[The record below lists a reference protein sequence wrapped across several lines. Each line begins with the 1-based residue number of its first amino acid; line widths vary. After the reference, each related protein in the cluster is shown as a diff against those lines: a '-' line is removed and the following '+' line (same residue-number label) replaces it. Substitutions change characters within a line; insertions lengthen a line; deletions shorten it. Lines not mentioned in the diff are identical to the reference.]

1 MNFEENR
8 KEFLDELR
16 ADSAANGTDA
26 GDEFLTRVCEIL
38 EGLGELQEPQ
48 IYYFGKTFS
57 GNRIMQI
64 DGYSFNTVDNSL
76 SLIICDFEDSYN
88 PEDINRKQ
96 IEDVLAKRLRN
107 FLELS
112 YNDEIKKYCDDSDK
126 VLSLARMIRTQLN
139 DNMSGILKVRFIIIT
154 NKKLSDK
161 VRKIKQPEFL
171 EKPVEINVWHIE
183 RILEAMAA
191 FDSEPI
197 VINFKNDFGGVH
209 IPCLKAEIGENLDYH
224 AYIAII
230 PGKVLAD
237 IYIEYGSRVLEGNV
251 RAFLGASGQKSVNSG
266 IRRTIKEDPTKF
278 FTYNNGIASTASR
291 IKLEEINGQTVI
303 TELEDLQII
312 NGGQTTASLAAAVL
326 KKENPTL
333 EGIFIPAKITVIED
347 RETTDD
353 AGVKFYDTM
362 VQKISRYANSQNRVT
377 AADFFSNSPFH
388 VIMERLSKRCY
399 APPVNGALNPTCWY
413 YERSRKKYEQEQ
425 VKFTKAQRDKFQQRF
440 PKKQVITKEKL
451 AKYMF
456 CIECKPHIVSKG
468 GNWVMKEFGT
478 QMEEVYRTHKE
489 SINELY
495 FKKAVGAAIIFNT
508 VDSIVAHAP
517 WYQKGGPK
525 LNIVPYTISKIVSSI
540 PEKLTINW
548 NQIWQH
554 QALQPQFVHEIEI
567 VAKLANDFIADN
579 CGSMIVTEFCK
590 KAETWEKFKSIK
602 YEPSID
608 FLKSLILKEDY
619 CEDEKAAFKGEQ
631 NKVQLD
637 TEIELYNLGSVYWQ
651 KLYEESSRMKLL
663 TEKESSLLK
672 IAASIEK
679 TKTVPTPKQAKAIMA
694 IRDRLEN
701 QGIFISNS

>member
-16 ADSAANGTDA
+16 AESAADGTDT
-26 GDEFLTRVCEIL
+26 GDEFLIRVCEIL
-38 EGLGELQEPQ
+38 ESLGELQDPQ
-48 IYYFGKTFS
+48 IYYFGKTFF
-57 GNRIMQI
+57 GNRTMQI

-112 YNDEIKKYCDDSDK
+112 YNDEIRKYCDDSDE
-126 VLSLARMIRTQLN
+126 VLNLARMIRAQLN
-139 DNMSGILKVRFIIIT
+139 DNMSGVLRVRFIIIT

-161 VRKIKQPEFL
+161 VKKIKQPEFL

-183 RILEAMAA
+183 RILEAMDA

-197 VINFKNDFGGVH
+197 IINFRNDFGSFP
-209 IPCLKAEIGENLDYH
+209 IPCLKAEVGENLDYH

-251 RAFLGASGQKSVNSG
+251 RAFLGASGQKSVNAG
-266 IRRTIKEDPTKF
+266 IRRTIKEEPTKF
-278 FTYNNGIASTASR
+278 FTYNNGIATTASR
-291 IKLEEINGQTVI
+291 IELEEINGQTVI

-326 KKENPTL
+326 KRENATL
-333 EGIFIPAKITVIED
+333 DGIFVPAKITVIED

-353 AGVKFYDTM
+353 YGVKFYDTM
-362 VQKISRYANSQNRVT
+362 VQKISRYANSQNKVT

-388 VIMERLSKRCY
+388 VIMERLSKKCY

-425 VKFTKAQRDKFQQRF
+425 IKFTKAQKDKFQQRF

-468 GNWVMKEFGT
+468 SNWVMKEFGT
-478 QMEEVYRTHKE
+478 QMEEVYRKHKE
-489 SINELY
+489 KINEMY
-495 FKKAVGAAIIFNT
+495 FREAVGAAIIFNT

-540 PEKLTINW
+540 PAKLTINW
-548 NQIWQH
+548 NFIWQN
-554 QALQPQFVHEIEI
+554 QALPPQFVHEIEI
-567 VAKLANDFIADN
+567 VAKMAYDFITDN
-579 CGSMIVTEFCK
+579 SGSMIVTEFCK
-590 KAETWEKFKSIK
+590 KAETWEKFRSLK
-602 YEPSID
+602 YEPSIE
-608 FLKSLILKEDY
+608 FLKTLALKEDV
-619 CEDEKAAFKGEQ
+619 DEEETYAFKEEQ
-631 NKVQLD
+631 RNTQID
-637 TEIELYNLGSVYWQ
+637 TEMKIYNLGSEYWQ
-651 KLYEESSRMKLL
+651 RLYEEANKMKLL
-663 TEKESSLLK
+663 SDKDASLLQ

-679 TKTVPTPKQAKAIMA
+679 TGHLPSPAQANAIMA
-694 IRDRLEN
+694 IHDRLEK
-701 QGIFISNS
+701 QGIFVSNP